1 MKTNEES
8 ADSENEP
15 WNKKLLK
22 PKTKDPWRTDYPG
35 KQRFS
40 LSQVFESNNLSQI
53 HCDSFIGNQTF
64 STMCPD
70 MSILNALDESVV
82 FNSENLGLKREVLG
96 IPEKLLEEQIPEKK
110 KKKSIFKKIGSSISN
125 LFKRKKKKKNKPKPK
140 PKPKSKSKSKKKK
153 SGRKINIRTKR
164 LESFLST
171 NHEDTRNI
179 QGVDF
184 RSEEIFQNG

>member
-1 MKTNEES
+1 MKINEES

-22 PKTKDPWRTDYPG
+22 PKNKDTWRADYPG

-53 HCDSFIGNQTF
+53 QCDSFIGNQTF

-70 MSILNALDESVV
+70 LSILNALDESVV
-82 FNSENLGLKREVLG
+82 FNSENIGLKKEVTR

-110 KKKSIFKKIGSSISN
+110 KKKNIFKKIGSSISN
-125 LFKRKKKKKNKPKPK
+125 LFKRKKKKKNKS
-140 PKPKSKSKSKKKK
+140 KPKSKSKNKK
-153 SGRKINIRTKR
+153 SGRKINIRTQR

-171 NHEDTRNI
+171 NHEDTRNV
-179 QGVDF
+179 QGIDF